1 MAKRQGVFHKKLKC
15 ECNRRGCRTCRSRNY
30 MRRMAAEHQ
39 ANPLNSVVF
48 RRSPRSRRVAF
59 DGQVTTRPLVVRNG
73 QTEGTSRERREAFFE
88 RRRQAWRE
96 RLAEILG

>member
-30 MRRMAAEHQ
+30 MRRM
-39 ANPLNSVVF
+39 
-48 RRSPRSRRVAF
+48 AF